1 MKGKEMLLEWYSW
14 LLRSLH
20 IKKINNLSLFQ
31 NEEILSSRKVRG
43 STPRLSI
50 HTHARTF
57 SFLFFSCF
65 VKRVK
70 RLRETTTFFFL
81 HFFSNFSPKSPQK
94 KMSVLLKP

>member
-43 STPRLSI
+43 STPRLST

-70 RLRETTTFFFL
+70 RLRETTPFFFL
-81 HFFSNFSPKSPQK
+81 HFFSIFSPKSPQK